1 LDEKRFSR
9 ITVYKDGPMNE
20 GQDKLDELRKLGD
33 SLMNKI
39 ITTTTL
45 LLMILVIVL
54 TLGCSVDHELSLEP
68 DEPEEITESEPPL
81 EEQQPEIEPEPD
93 QELKVIVN
101 VDVLRL
107 RSGPSTDHD
116 ILDRLM
122 LGTLLQV
129 TGSDNEWIQVITPDG
144 KEGWVHGD
152 YIAYQNDYTSHME
165 HALSTDIQKRIYNC
179 KIMKVFQ
186 MSFEEVLNILGEPD
200 ETIWLAGDVYIWDDA
215 SELIGNNEDGL
226 SEQKEL
232 LIGGES
238 IKAINFKEFGDIK
251 IGMSFQDAEEI
262 LGADL
267 ETFDTEGSEWF
278 QYAMVYEYEEYSIIF
293 GSADSASPIRMIMV
307 WRF

>member
-1 LDEKRFSR
+1 VIILVLS
-9 ITVYKDGPMNE
+9 ITV
-20 GQDKLDELRKLGD
+20 
-33 SLMNKI
+33 
-39 ITTTTL
+39 
-45 LLMILVIVL
+45 
-54 TLGCSVDHELSLEP
+54 GCSDHELSFEP
-68 DEPEEITESEPPL
+68 DEPEEMNESELLL
-81 EEQQPEIEPEPD
+81 EDEQPAIEAEPD
-93 QELKVIVN
+93 QEVTVIVN

-107 RSGPSTDHD
+107 RSGPGTDHD

-129 TGSDNEWIQVITPDG
+129 TGSDNEWVKVIAPDG

-152 YIAYQNDYTSHME
+152 YVTSQSSYTAHEE
-165 HALSTDIQKRIYNC
+165 HALPTDIEGRINNC
-179 KIMKVFQ
+179 KVMKVFQ
-186 MSFEEVLNILGEPD
+186 TSFEEVLNILGEPD
-200 ETIWLAGDVYIWDDA
+200 ETIWLAGDVYIWNDA

-226 SEQKEL
+226 SEQKKL

-238 IKAINFKEFGDIK
+238 IKAINFEEFGDIK
-251 IGMSFQDAEEI
+251 IGMSFQDAQEI

-293 GSADSASPIRMIMV
+293 ESMDSTSPIRMIMV